1 MEDID
6 LCDIERSIEKLR
18 DYRPHDA
25 EKINKLQDT
34 LQELKSILDEPVPF
48 HWVVDENGRLE
59 YEPRLVM
66 CVVCEFLCE

>member
-1 MEDID
+1 MTMKIASTIEALGYVLKDHIDFLNIGNARFKKMEDID

-34 LQELKSILDEPVPF
+34 L
-48 HWVVDENGRLE
+48 
-59 YEPRLVM
+59 
-66 CVVCEFLCE
+66 